1 MLNLSR
7 KISIKVKFVITK
19 KDDQEQVSDS
29 FIEANPENPYF
40 KGKANTMAPGA
51 IENQQRN
58 EEQKDPT

>member
-51 IENQQRN
+51 IENQ
-58 EEQKDPT
+58 